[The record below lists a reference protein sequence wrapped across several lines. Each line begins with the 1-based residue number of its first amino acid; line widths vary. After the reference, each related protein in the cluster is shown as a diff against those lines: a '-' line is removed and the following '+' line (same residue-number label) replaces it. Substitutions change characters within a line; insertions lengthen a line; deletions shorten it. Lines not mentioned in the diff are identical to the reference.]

1 MATLTQSVNCPAH
14 QPLIFDSVR
23 LNTGTAY
30 QPAHG
35 VFTAPINGTY
45 AFFVSLSIPP
55 NKSFHI
61 VMVKNNIK
69 NHVGLYL
76 LADPHGIWIERST
89 NVILHMQKDDEV
101 WIVCLSDSI
110 ASGDSTLGTIDFSDY
125 HSHFSGFLISED

>member
-1 MATLTQSVNCPAH
+1 MATLTQSVNCPVH

-35 VFTAPINGTY
+35 VFTAPVNGTY

-61 VMVKNNIK
+61 GMVKNNIK
-69 NHVGLYL
+69 NPVGLYL
-76 LADPHGIWIERST
+76 HADHLGIWIERST
-89 NVILHMQKDDEV
+89 NVILDMQKDDEV
-101 WIVCLSDSI
+101 WIVCV
-110 ASGDSTLGTIDFSDY
+110 GDSFVNGDYTPGTTDHYDY